1 MITQKAERA
10 LASLCE
16 RKYVLLT
23 GNATTSLYISLKSLN
38 LPLKSKIMIPNS
50 SCPHVPLS
58 IYLAGH
64 RPFFV
69 DIDRQNFGL
78 SLDKVKKYFT
88 KDIKAIIAVHAYGKL
103 CHIKKLVN
111 FCKKKNIPLIEDAAL
126 SLGLKVNQKPSGS
139 FGLTSVLSFGKGKV
153 LDIGG
158 GGALLTDDIKFYLK
172 AKNLTSKLH
181 EKKKIN
187 DKIINYMNNNHTKIY
202 NRMFV
207 NNEFDMIKKK
217 YKKQAIKM
225 SSYLLY
231 KFENKLLKKINLNKK
246 NINKILS
253 KRLEN
258 IKYMKKKLN
267 LIKKNFFNI
276 PAQNNQEAPWRM
288 NIFFY
293 KEKNRNFVLKEMLK
307 KKLKVSS
314 WHPSLDLFFKDRK
327 KKNMYPISDKL
338 SKSIFNI
345 WINNEVNR
353 SYLDKV
359 CKNIL
364 TIKKQLI

>member
-1 MITQKAERA
+1 
-10 LASLCE
+10 
-16 RKYVLLT
+16 
-23 GNATTSLYISLKSLN
+23 
-38 LPLKSKIMIPNS
+38 
-50 SCPHVPLS
+50 
-58 IYLAGH
+58 
-64 RPFFV
+64 
-69 DIDRQNFGL
+69 
-78 SLDKVKKYFT
+78 
-88 KDIKAIIAVHAYGKL
+88 
-103 CHIKKLVN
+103 
-111 FCKKKNIPLIEDAAL
+111 
-126 SLGLKVNQKPSGS
+126 
-139 FGLTSVLSFGKGKV
+139 
-153 LDIGG
+153 
-158 GGALLTDDIKFYLK
+158 
-172 AKNLTSKLH
+172 
-181 EKKKIN
+181 
-187 DKIINYMNNNHTKIY
+187 MNNNHTKIY

-293 KEKNRNFVLKEMLK
+293 KEEDRNFVLKEMLK

-353 SYLDKV
+353 SYLDTV